1 MGGEKPLGQ
10 MLHLIPT
17 ACLGRDV
24 RLYSYRSDLKHLQ
37 QHLGP
42 VKINSKT
49 LLNAGLRPGH
59 ENREIVQKRPEL
71 EKSYQEKRNQR
82 SAGAFKGL

>member
-24 RLYSYRSDLKHLQ
+24 RLYSYSSDVEHPQ
-37 QHLGP
+37 QHPGP

-49 LLNAGLRPGH
+49 LLNPGLMPGH
-59 ENREIVQKRPEL
+59 EKSEL
-71 EKSYQEKRNQR
+71 CRKSR
-82 SAGAFKGL
+82 S

>member
-1 MGGEKPLGQ
+1 MGQ

-24 RLYSYRSDLKHLQ
+24 RLYSYSGDLKHLQ

-42 VKINSKT
+42 VKTNSKA

-59 ENREIVQKRPEL
+59 ENKIVQKRPEL
-71 EKSYQEKRNQR
+71 EKSYQEKRNQW